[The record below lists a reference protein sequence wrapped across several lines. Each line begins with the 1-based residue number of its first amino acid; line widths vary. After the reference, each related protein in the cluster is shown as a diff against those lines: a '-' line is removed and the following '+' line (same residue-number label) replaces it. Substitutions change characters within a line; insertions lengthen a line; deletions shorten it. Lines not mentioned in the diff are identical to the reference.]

1 MIVRKHT
8 ILQRLKDVIIK
19 NDLLGYPRLDIYQDS
34 EMFHF
39 SIDSM
44 LLADFV
50 RIKKGTK
57 KILDLGTGNAAIPL
71 FLTLKTSAA
80 IHGIEIQEAV
90 YNLGVRSVKE
100 NNLESQIQLHLGDMK
115 EASQLFK
122 NQAFDIVISNPPFF
136 KYKPSSV
143 INKNEYLTIARHEI
157 KITLEEIIQLAN
169 KLLKNSGSFYL
180 IHRPERLTDV
190 LIVLRENNLEPKRLK
205 FVYPKQNSKP
215 NHILI
220 EAMKN
225 TNHSNLEILAP
236 LVIYDEDGKWTE
248 DTLKIYNYGRD

>member
-1 MIVRKHT
+1 M
-8 ILQRLKDVIIK
+8 IIK
-19 NDLLGYPRLDIYQDS
+19 NDLLGYRRLDIYQDS

-71 FLTLKTSAA
+71 FLTLKTSAE

-115 EASQLFK
+115 EAPQLFK
-122 NQAFDIVISNPPFF
+122 NQAFDIVISNPPF
-136 KYKPSSV
+136 
-143 INKNEYLTIARHEI
+143 
-157 KITLEEIIQLAN
+157 
-169 KLLKNSGSFYL
+169 
-180 IHRPERLTDV
+180 
-190 LIVLRENNLEPKRLK
+190 
-205 FVYPKQNSKP
+205 
-215 NHILI
+215 
-220 EAMKN
+220 
-225 TNHSNLEILAP
+225 
-236 LVIYDEDGKWTE
+236 
-248 DTLKIYNYGRD
+248 